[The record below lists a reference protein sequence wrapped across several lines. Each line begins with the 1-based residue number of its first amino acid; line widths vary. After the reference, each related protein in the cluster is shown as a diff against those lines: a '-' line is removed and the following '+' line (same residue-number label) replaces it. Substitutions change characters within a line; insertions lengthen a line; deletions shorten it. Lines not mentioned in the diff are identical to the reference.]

1 LSRLTTDTSLIQT
14 VVGTSISMA
23 LRNCL
28 LLAGGLLMMLIT
40 STSLTLMTGVTAG
53 RDFADPAFRQ
63 TGTQFS
69 RQSQDSIADFSA
81 LAGEILNAMPTI
93 QAFTRESA
101 ERERFGTGG
110 KSL

>member
-40 STSLTLMTGVTAG
+40 STSLTLMIWCYCW
-53 RDFADPAFRQ
+53 P
-63 TGTQFS
+63 
-69 RQSQDSIADFSA
+69 
-81 LAGEILNAMPTI
+81 
-93 QAFTRESA
+93 
-101 ERERFGTGG
+101 
-110 KSL
+110 